1 VLLKNLILLNFT
13 IIVVVAC
20 ASSQPLSPQSAQ
32 QILADS
38 WQAGQH
44 IIWEIDW
51 PEAPISGSLTVET
64 WRINGQYH
72 YEILEAPTAAL
83 VGQVLVFDGQD
94 AWRYNRFE
102 PPSTFTSTTPSLSPV
117 SDAFTIIDRLISTPP
132 QMATLEMAQVNS
144 SPAEKITVIFPNDD
158 TLTLWREVETG
169 LPIRLIFS
177 LNKQQAT
184 LKAREFEPLY
194 DPPKELFGVGN
205 WINNIP

>member
-1 VLLKNLILLNFT
+1 MLLKNLILLNFT
-13 IIVVVAC
+13 IIVLVAC
-20 ASSQPLSPQSAQ
+20 TPSQPLSPQSAQ

-38 WQAGQH
+38 WHAGQH

-51 PEAPISGSLTVET
+51 PEAPISGSITVET
-64 WRINGQYH
+64 WRINGQYR

-102 PPSTFTSTTPSLSPV
+102 PPSVFILTTPSLSPV
-117 SDAFTIIDRLISTPP
+117 SDAFAIIDQLISTPP
-132 QMATLEMAQVNS
+132 QMATLEVAQVNS
-144 SPAEKITVIFPNDD
+144 SSAEKITVIFPNGD

-169 LPIRLIFS
+169 LPVHLIFS
-177 LNKQQAT
+177 LNKQQVT
-184 LKAREFEPLY
+184 LKAREFEPVF
-194 DPPKELFGVGN
+194 DPPKELFGIGD